1 MNRIVKD
8 YFSFSKKETT
18 AAIILL
24 IIVGSFI
31 ALPYVYKK
39 EGERPVIDKQLQEA
53 VSAIQPNTTTKDSTN
68 NDFSD
73 HYQPA
78 PTELETKY
86 ALFEFDP
93 NTLDAAGWKRL
104 GLRDKTINTLLN
116 YRNKGGK
123 FRKPEDIRKI
133 WGLRPQE
140 ADRIIPYAKI
150 DAPQN
155 DYSKPAYGSA
165 APTAKTII
173 VVDINTAQ
181 TQELRNIPGME
192 NGLQYRIVKFREKL
206 GGFINLDQMK
216 ETYGMTDSAF
226 TAMQPYIKFVPAAV
240 VKININTASDFE
252 LNAHPYITKPVAKAI
267 ALYRTQHGNYQSVAD
282 IKKIAFIRED
292 TFQKIAPYLTTY

>member
-1 MNRIVKD
+1 MKRIVKD

-31 ALPYVYKK
+31 ALPYLYKK
-39 EGERPVIDKQLQEA
+39 EGKPPVIDKQLQDA
-53 VSAIQPNTTTKDSTN
+53 VKTIQPDNGTKDSTT

-73 HYQPA
+73 RYQPA
-78 PTELETKY
+78 PTEVETKY

-140 ADRIIPYAKI
+140 ADRIIPYARI

-155 DYSKPAYGSA
+155 SFSKPAFGT
-165 APTAKTII
+165 APAAKTITVI
-173 VVDINTAQ
+173 DINSATPQ
-181 TQELRNIPGME
+181 DMRNIPGME
-192 NGLQYRIVKFREKL
+192 NGLQYRIAKFREKL
-206 GGFINLDQMK
+206 GGFISLDQVK

-226 TAMQPYIKFVPAAV
+226 AAMQPYIKFVPAAV
-240 VKININTASDFE
+240 TKLNINTATDME
-252 LNAHPYITKPVAKAI
+252 LNAHPYISNSVAKAI
-267 ALYRTQHGNYQSVAD
+267 ALYRTQHGSYQSVAD
-282 IKKIAFIRED
+282 IKKIAFIKENV
-292 TFQKIAPYLTTY
+292 FQKIAPYLTVE

>member
-1 MNRIVKD
+1 MKRILKD

-18 AAIILL
+18 AAVVLLILL
-24 IIVGSFI
+24 ASFI
-31 ALPYVYKK
+31 ALPYLYKK
-39 EGERPVIDKQLQEA
+39 DAKPHVIDKQLQEA
-53 VSAIQPNTTTKDSTN
+53 VSAIQPSTTIKDSTS
-68 NDFSD
+68 NDFTD

-78 PTELETKY
+78 PTEVETKY

-116 YRNKGGK
+116 YRNKGGR

-140 ADRIIPYAKI
+140 ADRIIPYARI

-155 DYSKPAYGSA
+155 NYAKSAYGSA
-165 APTAKTII
+165 SPSAKTIA

-181 TQELRNIPGME
+181 PEDLRNIPGME

-206 GGFINLDQMK
+206 GGFINLEQVK

-226 TAMQPYIKFVPAAV
+226 TAMQPYIKFASLAI

-252 LNAHPYITKPVAKAI
+252 LNGHPYITKPVAKAI
-267 ALYRTQHGNYQSVAD
+267 VLYRTQHGSYQLVAD
-282 IKKIAFIRED
+282 IKKIAFIKED
-292 TFQKIAPYLTTY
+292 IFQKIAPYLTTD

>member
-1 MNRIVKD
+1 MKKILKD

-39 EGERPVIDKQLQEA
+39 KGKPPVIDKQLQEA
-53 VSAIQPNTTTKDSTN
+53 VLAIQPNATIKDSANIDFTN
-68 NDFSD
+68 

-78 PTELETKY
+78 PTEVETKY
-86 ALFEFDP
+86 TLFQFDP

-140 ADRIIPYAKI
+140 ADRIIPYARI

-155 DYSKPAYGSA
+155 NYANPEYSSA
-165 APTAKTII
+165 APTEKTIA

-181 TQELRNIPGME
+181 PQQLKNIPGIE

-206 GGFINLDQMK
+206 GGFISLEQVK
-216 ETYGMTDSAF
+216 ETYGLTDSAF
-226 TAMQPYIKFVPAAV
+226 AAMQPYIKFVPAAV
-240 VKININTASDFE
+240 AKININTASDFE
-252 LNAHPYITKPVAKAI
+252 LNAHPYISYTVAKAI
-267 ALYRTQHGNYQSVAD
+267 VLYRTQHGNYQSVAD
-282 IKKIAFIRED
+282 IKKIAFIKED
-292 TFQKIAPYLTTY
+292 LFQKIAPYLTVE

>member
-1 MNRIVKD
+1 MKRIVKD

-24 IIVGSFI
+24 VIVGSFI

-39 EGERPVIDKQLQEA
+39 ERKPPVIDPQVKAA
-53 VSAIQPNTTTKDSTN
+53 VEAIQPKSGEKEGTTD
-68 NDFSD
+68 DFAD
-73 HYQPA
+73 RYQPQ
-78 PTELETKY
+78 PTEVETKY

-93 NTLDAAGWKRL
+93 NTLNAAGWKRL

-123 FRKPEDIRKI
+123 FRKAEDIRKI

-140 ADRIIPYAKI
+140 ADRIIPYARI

-155 DYSKPAYGSA
+155 SYAKPAFGSA
-165 APTAKTII
+165 APTAKTIA

-181 TQELRNIPGME
+181 PEELRNIPGME

-206 GGFINLDQMK
+206 GGFISLEQVK

-226 TAMQPYIKFVPAAV
+226 AAMQPYIKFVPTAV
-240 VKININTASDFE
+240 AKININTASDFE

-267 ALYRTQHGNYQSVAD
+267 ALYRTQHGSYQSVAD
-282 IKKIAFIRED
+282 IKKIAFIKEEV
-292 TFQKIAPYLTTY
+292 FQKIGPYLTVE

>member
-1 MNRIVKD
+1 MKRIVKD

-31 ALPYVYKK
+31 ALPYLYKK
-39 EGERPVIDKQLQEA
+39 ERQPPVIDPQVKAA
-53 VSAIQPNTTTKDSTN
+53 VEAIQPKSTSN
-68 NDFSD
+68 ESVSDDFAD
-73 HYQPA
+73 RYQA
-78 PTELETKY
+78 VPTEVETKY

-155 DYSKPAYGSA
+155 SYAKPVFGSV
-165 APTAKTII
+165 APTAKAIA

-181 TQELRNIPGME
+181 PQDMRNIPGME

-206 GGFINLDQMK
+206 GGFINLEQVK

-240 VKININTASDFE
+240 AKININSASDFE
-252 LNAHPYITKPVAKAI
+252 LNAHPYISNSVAKAI
-267 ALYRTQHGNYQSVAD
+267 ALYRTQHGSYQSVAD
-282 IKKIAFIRED
+282 IKKIAFIKED
-292 TFQKIAPYLTTY
+292 VFQKIAPYLTVE

>member
-1 MNRIVKD
+1 MKRIVKD

-18 AAIILL
+18 AAIMLL
-24 IIVGSFI
+24 LIVGSFI
-31 ALPYVYKK
+31 TLPYLYKK
-39 EGERPVIDKQLQEA
+39 DGKPPVISPQVKAA
-53 VSAIQPNTTTKDSTN
+53 VEAIQPKSTTNESA
-68 NDFSD
+68 NDDFAD
-73 HYQPA
+73 RYQA
-78 PTELETKY
+78 QPTEVETKY

-93 NTLDAAGWKRL
+93 NTLDAVGWKRL

-116 YRNKGGK
+116 YRSKGGK

-140 ADRIIPYAKI
+140 ADRIIPYARI

-155 DYSKPAYGSA
+155 SYAKPAYGSA
-165 APTAKTII
+165 APTAKAIA

-181 TQELRNIPGME
+181 PEEMRNIPGME

-206 GGFINLDQMK
+206 GGFISLEQVK

-226 TAMQPYIKFVPAAV
+226 TAMQPYIKFVPTAIA
-240 VKININTASDFE
+240 KININAASDFE

-267 ALYRTQHGNYQSVAD
+267 ALYRTQHGNYQSVTD
-282 IKKIAFIRED
+282 IKKIAFIKEEV
-292 TFQKIAPYLTTY
+292 FQKIAPYLTVE